1 MVTLRTCSKPAKEPD
16 VIWPFTTEPSAA
28 WMTTSGGASG
38 SIDWL
43 VAAALPGVSAYW
55 LLPITSAAP
64 LERVTLTLPP
74 GCWRTLMLTSPERV
88 SSELYNCAC
97 IPSSCAPPF
106 WMSAFRVATWLVNRL
121 IWPTVLSMSWL
132 TDVDALDTA
141 AAVVWKLWPREL
153 AATITFCRALPSAGA
168 ALHADTSLKKVVSA
182 AGIPPPAD
190 TGIAFWTVVRALDW
204 ALASPCA
211 PACCHTSLSASRS
224 RLSTMGPGE
233 TPPPRPT
240 AGSKGS
246 ASSATLCLA
255 YPGVEAFAILFCVAF
270 KAYWNACRALDAPS
284 KVEFRELSELRVFSP
299 KPRGVRGAGPARQC
313 PRPCIRGPSSAGLR
327 ASGVRDARP
336 ARSGR
341 RPGESR
347 QPSRLPGAANP
358 GRPAQPGGGCRA
370 TTPDNLVPR
379 ETA

>member
-43 VAAALPGVSAYW
+43 VAAALPGGSAYW
-55 LLPITSAAP
+55 LLPITRAAP

-141 AAVVWKLWPREL
+141 AAVVWKLWAREL
-153 AATITFCRALPSAGA
+153 AAKITFCRVLPSAGA
-168 ALHADTSLKKVVSA
+168 ALQADTLLKKVFSA
-182 AGIPPPAD
+182 AGIPPPSD
-190 TGIAFWTVVRALDW
+190 TGMAFWTAVRALDW

-246 ASSATLCLA
+246 AWSATVCLA
-255 YPGVEAFAILFCVAF
+255 YPGVEALSMLFCVAF

-284 KVEFRELSELRVFSP
+284 IVELKELMAFILKTRCA
-299 KPRGVRGAGPARQC
+299 RGCGPARRYR
-313 PRPCIRGPSSAGLR
+313 RPYIRGPSSAGLR

-336 ARSGR
+336 ARAGHQ
-341 RPGESR
+341 PGESR

-358 GRPAQPGGGCRA
+358 DRPARPGGGCRA
-370 TTPDNLVPR
+370 ATPDNPAPR